1 MLWIKLKENGVIL
14 VLFSVMG
21 YALLPVW
28 VKTIQ
33 AAGMSSLDIATWR
46 FVLAA
51 PLFWVMVRLSG
62 GHRGMSRLPRFKLL
76 LMGAMLAV
84 AALTAFWGLER
95 LPAGTY
101 VVLFYSY
108 PVMVAILSAALGE
121 RLPRV
126 AWASLA
132 LTSIGV
138 VLSVPDFG
146 SGLKAESLI
155 GVLLAL
161 VNAFIVAV
169 YFIVNGRLMRG
180 QSGIAASGALAV
192 TGALIVYVLLAPFR
206 TLAVPQNSTVW
217 LSLIALAAISTVM
230 PVFFLTAGIQ
240 NTGPSRAAII
250 GTIEPVLTA
259 IFSALFLGETA
270 IQPIQ
275 IIGAALI
282 LLSVVLLQRA
292 TRTPRRSVAA
302 ASSGQ

>member
-1 MLWIKLKENGVIL
+1 MWWIKLKQNGVVL
-14 VLFSVMG
+14 VLFSVVG
-21 YALLPVW
+21 YSLLPVW

-33 AAGMSSLDIATWR
+33 AAGVLSLDIATWR

-62 GHRGMSRLPRFKLL
+62 GHTGMNRLPRFKLL
-76 LMGAMLAV
+76 LMGAMLAL

-108 PVMVAILSAALGE
+108 PVMVTVLSALLGE

-126 AWASLA
+126 AWAALA
-132 LTSIGV
+132 LTSVGV

-180 QSGIAASGALAV
+180 QPNIAAGGAFAV
-192 TGALIVYVLLAPFR
+192 TGALIVYTVLAPFR
-206 TLAVPQNSTVW
+206 TVMVPEGGTVW
-217 LSLIALAAISTVM
+217 LSLIALAALSTVM

-240 NTGPSRAAII
+240 RTGASRAAII
-250 GTIEPVLTA
+250 GTIEPVLTT
-259 IFSALFLGETA
+259 IFSALFLGETG

-275 IIGAALI
+275 IVGAALI

-292 TRTPRRSVAA
+292 TRTPRRNLAA
-302 ASSGQ
+302 ASAGQ